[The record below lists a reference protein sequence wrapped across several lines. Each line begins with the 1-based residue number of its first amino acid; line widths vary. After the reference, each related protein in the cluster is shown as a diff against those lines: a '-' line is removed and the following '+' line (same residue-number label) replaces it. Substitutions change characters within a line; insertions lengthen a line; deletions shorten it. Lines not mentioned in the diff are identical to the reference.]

1 MKRSD
6 TLKKNAVVLFYPT
19 GIVHMRNLEVMRKH
33 LPDFRFRVIVE
44 PWMIEKA
51 PEVLE
56 KIEKRDLVIKEN
68 KGLPQRVWET
78 TVNILFL
85 SMAYPNPFR
94 LHLVD
99 EAAQR
104 DIPVMA
110 IEEVNQLALN
120 DGIINHYFLPIDYF
134 GVPSVVEKG
143 KFMELGVPG
152 KAIEV
157 TGWPFFDEEAA
168 AKKRYDIDIKE
179 QYAIPRDKKCCLLVL
194 GSLKEYDMVSLETR
208 GVRFEILDVVSK
220 GLPGDYQL
228 LIKPHP
234 IETKTALEEIKNQV
248 PNAILL
254 NPKHPIEPILAQS
267 EVVVN
272 RGNSQVTLLAMK
284 QNKPLIVVPV
294 GLRTIFHNSMN
305 PVIANSSR
313 QFKRILQHYS
323 SGQTEDY
330 QKILRTHFPLTQ
342 EQALVKVKELFRAAL
357 EKGVFD
363 SSGKK
368 IYISILYA
376 FLEDTARAKEIA
388 DAVPENGIVSLLKK
402 LYDRII
408 LPGEFK
414 TLLNHF
420 PGKIT
425 RWHLQALFVRV
436 LLKSMK
442 KNFLSQGVGLLEGF
456 GGEVNPHYFI
466 DEIIGRI
473 ELEYQRGDKAAAQQF
488 FEKYCEDYSVFHYYK
503 QAFDMLH
510 YVYQR
515 HPKHPKLFKTL
526 WLLKNWNKN
535 YTRKFIKGRVT

>member
-1 MKRSD
+1 MES
-6 TLKKNAVVLFYPT
+6 
-19 GIVHMRNLEVMRKH
+19 
-33 LPDFRFRVIVE
+33 
-44 PWMIEKA
+44 WIEKKA
-51 PEVLE
+51 PEVLGN
-56 KIEKRDLVIKEN
+56 IEEEDRIHVEN
-68 KGLPQRVWET
+68 GKLPPGVWE
-78 TVNILFL
+78 VSIHVLFL
-85 SMAYPNPFR
+85 SMAYPKLFR

-134 GVPSVVEKG
+134 GVPSFVEKE

-157 TGWPFFDEEAA
+157 TGWPFFDEAVDV
-168 AKKRYDIDIKE
+168 KKRYDIDIKE
-179 QYAIPRDKKCCLLVL
+179 QYAISRDKKCCLLVL

-208 GVRFEILDVVSK
+208 RVRFEILDVVSK

-234 IETKTALEEIKNQV
+234 IETKTALEAIKNRV
-248 PNAILL
+248 PDAILL

-284 QNKPLIVVPV
+284 QNKPLIIVPV
-294 GLRTIFHNSMN
+294 GLRTIFHNNMN

-323 SGQTEDY
+323 SGRTEDY

-402 LYDRII
+402 LYDRVI

-414 TLLNHF
+414 TLLNYF

-425 RWHLQALFVRV
+425 RWHLQALFVRI
-436 LLKSMK
+436 LLKC
-442 KNFLSQGVGLLEGF
+442 KNKDLLLQGVGLLEGF
-456 GGEVNPHYFI
+456 DGEVNPHYFI

-473 ELEYQRGDKAAAQQF
+473 ELEYQSGDKTAAQKF
-488 FEKYCEDYSVFHYYK
+488 FEKYCEDYSVFPYYK

-515 HPKHPKLFKTL
+515 HPKHPKWFKTL
-526 WLLKNWNKN
+526 WFLKNWNKN